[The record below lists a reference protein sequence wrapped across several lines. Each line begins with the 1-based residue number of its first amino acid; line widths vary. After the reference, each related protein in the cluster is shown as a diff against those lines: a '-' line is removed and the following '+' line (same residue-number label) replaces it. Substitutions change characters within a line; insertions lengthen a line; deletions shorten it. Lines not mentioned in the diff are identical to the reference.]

1 MTNYDPYAYGEVRLD
16 PNKQR
21 APIHDEDEDD
31 DPLYG
36 TASRPVIE
44 TEQEPEQPPVDASWA
59 LLGEDVEDL
68 LPGADV
74 QAAQPEP
81 SPMAVEPPTAAP
93 SAAPSGGASPAS
105 RASGAAQPQRVVER
119 RPLAHLVS
127 GDTKRSAKPRRRTAG
142 VPRRTSAL
150 AAAALPA
157 LLCSG
162 GAGASWWFW
171 VTQENPIMAAIL
183 GAAAVVSA
191 LFAWLLL
198 RG

>member
-21 APIHDEDEDD
+21 APLPQEDDD

-36 TASRPVIE
+36 TASRPVID
-44 TEQEPEQPPVDASWA
+44 TEQELEQPPVDASWA
-59 LLGEDVEDL
+59 LLGEDVQDL

-74 QAAQPEP
+74 E
-81 SPMAVEPPTAAP
+81 AAP
-93 SAAPSGGASPAS
+93 KPDAPKQPAPQKVATAPAPAASIPGAV
-105 RASGAAQPQRVVER
+105 GPQRVIER
-119 RPLAHLVS
+119 QPLAPLVA
-127 GDTKRSAKPRRRTAG
+127 DEAPRAPEPRRRAAG
-142 VPRRTSAL
+142 LPRRPSPL
-150 AAAALPA
+150 VAAVLPA

-162 GAGASWWFW
+162 GAGAGWWFW
-171 VTQENPIMAAIL
+171 VTQENPVMAVIF
-183 GAAAVVSA
+183 GAATLVSA

>member
-21 APIHDEDEDD
+21 APIQDQEDDD

-44 TEQEPEQPPVDASWA
+44 TSQEPEQPPVDASWA
-59 LLGEDVEDL
+59 LLGEDVQDL

-74 QAAQPEP
+74 AAEPDPLDELAPAPPAPAPQQAA
-81 SPMAVEPPTAAP
+81 
-93 SAAPSGGASPAS
+93 PAS
-105 RASGAAQPQRVVER
+105 QRVSSKAQPQRTIDRQPLSQFVGDDGVR
-119 RPLAHLVS
+119 ARPA
-127 GDTKRSAKPRRRTAG
+127 RRRAVG
-142 VPRRTSAL
+142 VPRRTSAVV
-150 AAAALPA
+150 AAVLPA
-157 LLCSG
+157 MLCSG
-162 GAGASWWFW
+162 GAAASWWFW
-171 VTQENPIMAAIL
+171 QTQENPVMAAIL